1 MEPSSLKPTAPIPT
15 GRRARSRTLEYYPRH
30 RPETPSQLAIN
41 GPRMYPWHSHA
52 DVVAQSPEIARSIPE
67 KDRNQSDTPKPALE
81 IVDSMRLQVIR
92 DKDGKTLGLRV
103 VDFNSTKNKDANIS
117 ALLPLATTNT
127 GLVFSVDTP
136 EGIQAAYNRAKDIT
150 GSKRIMG
157 IMFAPPNE
165 PESLSRDVD
174 WSVLF
179 PSVEDKSDK
188 LGPEKV
194 GAKIGLDIDME
205 KLDLKGVE
213 EGDKCPEEN
222 DGKPETESF
231 IPKVAQWLK
240 GVNPDS
246 KD

>member
-1 MEPSSLKPTAPIPT
+1 MEPSSPIPTAPIPT

-52 DVVAQSPEIARSIPE
+52 DVVSQSPGISRPIPE
-67 KDRNQSDTPKPALE
+67 SDRDQSDTPKPSLE
-81 IVDSMRLQVIR
+81 TVDSMRLQVIR

-103 VDFNSTKNKDANIS
+103 VDFNSTKDKDANIC
-117 ALLPLATTNT
+117 APLPLASTNT

-136 EGIQAAYNRAKDIT
+136 EGIDAAYKRAKDIT

-157 IMFAPPNE
+157 IMFAPPKE

-179 PSVEDKSDK
+179 PSVEDK
-188 LGPEKV
+188 PEN
-194 GAKIGLDIDME
+194 IGLKRIGLEEVGLGRINEGE
-205 KLDLKGVE
+205 KSLE
-213 EGDKCPEEN
+213 ED
-222 DGKPETESF
+222 DGKPDTDSF

-240 GVNPDS
+240 GVNQGSED
-246 KD
+246 